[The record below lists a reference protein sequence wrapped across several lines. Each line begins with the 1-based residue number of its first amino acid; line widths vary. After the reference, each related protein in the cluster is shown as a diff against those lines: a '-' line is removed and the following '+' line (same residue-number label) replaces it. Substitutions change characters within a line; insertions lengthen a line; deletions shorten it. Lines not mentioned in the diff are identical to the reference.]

1 MFNADRI
8 EALFQQFL
16 GELQNGGAD
25 RWVYID
31 NQLLAN
37 LGIAQEELEL
47 SSGQA
52 QSYFFVLESN
62 DKITLIN
69 QDFIV
74 WLVPLKNE
82 NQRSQETLAIVA
94 RNTEKEPQME
104 TIIHAS
110 GSYNTPDTILKVLD
124 RMLKEIKENDD
135 LVSELSHR
143 ETL

>member
-8 EALFQQFL
+8 EALFQLFL
-16 GELQNGGAD
+16 SQLQSGGAD
-25 RWVYID
+25 RWIHID
-31 NQLLAN
+31 NQLLTN
-37 LGIAQEELEL
+37 LGLESSEL
-47 SSGQA
+47 SLDLTTS
-52 QSYFFVLESN
+52 QSYFFVLESS

-82 NQRSQETLAIVA
+82 KQETLSLVA

-104 TIIHAS
+104 LIIHAS
-110 GSYNTPDTILKVLD
+110 GSFNTPDIILKVLE
-124 RMLKEIKENDD
+124 RTLKEIKENDE
-135 LVSELSHR
+135 LVSELSHK